1 MNKGQSVTFATTS
14 FQSQDSSVLSF
25 GRMHE
30 GAGLFDNLSGLSAPK
45 TLFPSKLSTPSHGLF
60 GFHFN
65 ASKAKTGIG
74 VPSNEPTFGIEQ
86 RDSSNAGLSASEHS
100 SERNYTRLWISGSGE
115 TQQAGLFSTPTAH
128 APVKDAS
135 APQNLSLGPATS
147 PGPPHIL
154 PESLN
159 LLNKRGDLG
168 IFHLPARFFQAACS
182 NNKKQTSLSE
192 QVEQRIPLS
201 TTSMCVRLNCAS
213 SGLNREGEAVN
224 IIYQLS
230 ASAAMLVSSDLTAA
244 QKAKSEAE
252 RLAPGVVASHE
263 GCSCWKVEST
273 SSLPSQNP
281 PFLSTF
287 FANNAVKDTT
297 GLGTG
302 TALTVQERLAVLE
315 ANDKAEHERRQS
327 ACSHPGLTDRSSD
340 SQSVIVGTC
349 PDMCPET
356 ERYLRELRQRVS
368 VFECRSGES
377 SSAPWQ
383 MDHTRAV
390 KDYSRSAADQAEP
403 LPWELRP
410 PEVLQRTMNYLLSAI
425 ADRPE
430 ADTTGNLW
438 KPWYEFLWTRTR
450 AIRKDV
456 TQQRLCSPAIVSIV
470 EKITRFHIFC
480 AARLVDQ
487 SMDAFDPRINSENLT
502 QCLQTL
508 KELYGDLRGAGAD
521 LCPCEPEF
529 RAYMIL
535 MKLNDC
541 SVLDEVQKF
550 PDVLRKSKEVQFA
563 IAVHSA
569 VAEHNHVR
577 FFRLVRAADCLTAC
591 LLHRY
596 FSQVRSHALLAL
608 SAAFCGHPRHAVMFP
623 LSTFVSQLGFESQE
637 DAQAF
642 CEHWNLHV
650 SGDDLIFKRHS
661 PPREP
666 ELAWREK
673 RALNLIEGKRL
684 GRSLAELF
692 NGGPIDPS
700 YAKPGPVHSSFDSEG
715 HILPIQEIQESPYCP
730 SPTNLTAFP
739 LSMDKLESSS
749 LPTDGTN
756 AGDSFSIH
764 LKQPAFKLGSIFAD
778 SFEPVFS
785 DEAKSESSMAIFNE
799 VLNGEIR
806 RVVLRELREIK
817 ATESVAD
824 ELIGE
829 TIKSC
834 STQIA
839 EEEVAFRLGF
849 VSSVA
854 EGVAEGII
862 RPFVDNS
869 MREVV
874 SDIISESVVSVICDD
889 ILVEALSEFSL
900 RVLKKARSEHM
911 DMRRLLKLTFCSWKA
926 ICLVEQQRCVFTHD
940 FLRSIPA
947 APAPHLWLGDFSAG
961 GFCGSRRTWL
971 RAFPEKENYSLK
983 RARFCASSSAIDAKI
998 AYRPLGPIHDL
1009 PSEARIGVI
1018 VSTAAHFFSQW
1029 LRSKLRSNSNF
1040 VILPSVDHL
1049 TGKEAGLIVVGD
1061 GPPHLKIPQLRLL
1074 PPELGKSAEHSDTV
1088 KSIAFPPLADENA
1101 TMAYC
1106 WNSILQTGLQW
1117 LAEKVVV
1124 VSGYGGGGAEAMAKT
1139 EKAPTLPPLFPKSS
1153 TLAELV
1159 WSRVQAAFLTPLL
1172 VLIGHWSEQ
1181 GLTHPDPHHIL
1192 TAYNQTL
1199 DPLPRP
1205 VRTNLVISPL
1215 PEPLPPN
1222 ISWLEAVDRWH
1233 SFLLTPQFAEDL
1245 ATSCELSPECCEQ
1258 WRRISA
1264 LLIPWG
1270 PLCVRLVLAKLDAV
1284 LSDDGQFA
1292 STSTAIEVVPTAA
1305 HALSRLSPQFSVASI
1320 VRGSK
1325 SRLPKVQSTDG
1336 HRQPQQPLTSSNSV
1350 LQQLQELDAKISK
1363 LSNDVRLI
1371 LK

>member
-1 MNKGQSVTFATTS
+1 MNKGRSVAFDESGSQLGELGVHSISRTS
-14 FQSQDSSVLSF
+14 
-25 GRMHE
+25 E
-30 GAGLFDNLSGLSAPK
+30 GAGLFDNIGGLSAPK
-45 TLFPSKLSTPSHGLF
+45 TLFPPQLSAPSHGLF
-60 GFHFN
+60 GFRFN
-65 ASKAKTGIG
+65 ASKPKTGIS
-74 VPSNEPTFGIEQ
+74 VTSNEPTFEIEQ
-86 RDSSNAGLSASEHS
+86 RDSSNTGRLASEHS
-100 SERNYTRLWISGSGE
+100 SERNFYTRSWISGKGE
-115 TQQAGLFSTPTAH
+115 TQQAGLFSTQTVH
-128 APVKDAS
+128 APVKDAL
-135 APQNLSLGPATS
+135 APQSLPLRIATS
-147 PGPPHIL
+147 SGLPHII

-159 LLNKRGDLG
+159 LLAKRGDPGVFPLSTMV
-168 IFHLPARFFQAACS
+168 IQATCS
-182 NNKKQTSLSE
+182 NSEKQTSLAE
-192 QVEQRIPLS
+192 QAEQLIPHS
-201 TTSMCVRLNCAS
+201 ATSPGPNQ
-213 SGLNREGEAVN
+213 E
-224 IIYQLS
+224 
-230 ASAAMLVSSDLTAA
+230 TAT
-244 QKAKSEAE
+244 QKAKSETE
-252 RLAPGVVASHE
+252 RLVLGTMESHE
-263 GCSCWKVEST
+263 GYSRQKVEPT
-273 SSLPSQNP
+273 PSLFSPNPS
-281 PFLSTF
+281 FLSAF
-287 FANNAVKDTT
+287 FANSVIKDAA

-302 TALTVQERLAVLE
+302 TALTVRERLAVLE

-327 ACSHPGLTDRSSD
+327 ACSHPGLTNKSSD
-340 SQSVIVGTC
+340 NQSVIVGTC

-377 SSAPWQ
+377 SSPWQ

-430 ADTTGNLW
+430 IDTTGNLW

-450 AIRKDV
+450 AIRKDI

-508 KELYGDLRGAGAD
+508 KELYGDLQGAGAD

-577 FFRLVRAADCLTAC
+577 FFRLVRMADCLTAC

-623 LSTFVSQLGFESQE
+623 LSTFVNQLGFESRK

-666 ELAWREK
+666 ELAWRER

-700 YAKPGPVHSSFDSEG
+700 YAKPGPVHSSFNSKG
-715 HILPIQEIQESPYCP
+715 HILPVQEIQESPYCP
-730 SPTNLTAFP
+730 SPTNLTAFS
-739 LSMDKLESSS
+739 LSMDKQESSS
-749 LPTDGTN
+749 LSTDRANTR
-756 AGDSFSIH
+756 DSFSTH
-764 LKQPAFKLGSIFAD
+764 PKQPAFKLDSMFAD
-778 SFEPVFS
+778 SFEPMFS

-806 RVVLRELREIK
+806 RVVLRELRETK
-817 ATESVAD
+817 TAESVAD
-824 ELIGE
+824 ELIDE
-829 TIKSC
+829 AIKSC
-834 STQIA
+834 TTQIA
-839 EEEVAFRLGF
+839 EEEVAFRLDF
-849 VSSVA
+849 VSSVTEEISEA
-854 EGVAEGII
+854 MI
-862 RPFVDNS
+862 RIFVDNS
-869 MREVV
+869 LREVV
-874 SDIISESVVSVICDD
+874 SDIISESVVSIISDD
-889 ILVEALSEFSL
+889 ILMEALSEFSS
-900 RVLKKARSEHM
+900 RVLKKARSEHLN
-911 DMRRLLKLTFCSWKA
+911 MRRLLRRALCSWKVV
-926 ICLVEQQRCVFTHD
+926 CLEEQQRSLFTRD

-947 APAPHLWLGDFSAG
+947 APAPHLWLGDFSAKG
-961 GFCGSRRTWL
+961 HRSSRRTWL
-971 RAFPEKENYSLK
+971 QAFPEKENYALK
-983 RARFCASSSAIDAKI
+983 RARFCPSSSAIDANL
-998 AYRPLGPIHDL
+998 AYQPLGPIHDL
-1009 PSEARIGVI
+1009 PHEARIGAI
-1018 VSTAAHFFSQW
+1018 VPTADCFFSQW
-1029 LRSKLRSNSNF
+1029 LCSKLRNNSNF
-1040 VILPSVDHL
+1040 IVLSSVDRL
-1049 TGKEAGLIVVGD
+1049 TRKEAGLIVVGD
-1061 GPPHLKIPQLRLL
+1061 GPPDLKIPQLRLF
-1074 PPELGKSAEHSDTV
+1074 PPELRKSAEHSDTV
-1088 KSIAFPPLADENA
+1088 RSIAFPPLVEGNA

-1106 WNSILQTGLQW
+1106 WSSLLQTGLQW
-1117 LAEKVVV
+1117 LVEKVVV
-1124 VSGYGGGGAEAMAKT
+1124 ASGSGDSGVGAIADT
-1139 EKAPTLPPLFPKSS
+1139 EKAAILSLPFSQSS
-1153 TLAELV
+1153 TLVELV
-1159 WSRVQAAFLTPLL
+1159 WNQVQAAFLTPLL
-1172 VLIGHWSEQ
+1172 VLIEHWGEQ

-1192 TAYNQTL
+1192 MAYNQTL
-1199 DPLPRP
+1199 DLLPKP
-1205 VRTNLVISPL
+1205 ICTNLVISPL

-1222 ISWLEAVDRWH
+1222 VSWLEAVDRWH
-1233 SFLLTPQFAEDL
+1233 SFLLTPQFPEDL
-1245 ATSCELSPECCEQ
+1245 TTSPELSPECCER
-1258 WRRISA
+1258 WRRVSA

-1270 PLCVRLVLAKLDAV
+1270 LLCVRLVLAKLDAA
-1284 LSDDGQFA
+1284 LSDDRQFA
-1292 STSTAIEVVPTAA
+1292 SVSTTIKVVPTAA
-1305 HALSRLSPQFSVASI
+1305 HALNQLSPQFSIASV

-1325 SRLPKVQSTDG
+1325 FRLPEVQPTDG
-1336 HRQPQQPLTSSNSV
+1336 HRQPQQTPISSNSV
-1350 LQQLQELDAKISK
+1350 AQRLRELDAKISK

-1371 LK
+1371 LM